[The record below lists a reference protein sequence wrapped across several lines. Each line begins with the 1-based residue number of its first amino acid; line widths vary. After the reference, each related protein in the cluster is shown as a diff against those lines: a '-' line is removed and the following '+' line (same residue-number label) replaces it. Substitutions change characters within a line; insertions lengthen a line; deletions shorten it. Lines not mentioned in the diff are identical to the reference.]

1 MKTLTISLKNSS
13 RCKRMI
19 IVAQINKLR
28 KFEDIR
34 PVDSKIYREM
44 RKLHS
49 LWFKGY
55 EPEEVRA

>member
-1 MKTLTISLKNSS
+1 METMTISLGNSS

-19 IVAQINKLR
+19 IIAEINKLR
-28 KFEDIR
+28 KVEDFR

-49 LWFKGY
+49 LWFKGD
-55 EPEEVRA
+55 ESEEIRA

>member
-1 MKTLTISLKNSS
+1 METMTISLGNSS

-19 IVAQINKLR
+19 IIAQIKRLR
-28 KFEDIR
+28 NVEDFR

-49 LWFKGY
+49 LWFKSD
-55 EPEEVRA
+55 EPEEIRA